1 MADDNDFNSRVF
13 GVVPTS
19 FSPGFELH
27 IMTSEAYNDRVLNLR
42 LNRVIPSVRGYVGYT
57 KQGFMLSRDE
67 ARMLLDKLV
76 EVIHDDDAWEDEPDS
91 VVVIEDD

>member
-19 FSPGFELH
+19 FTPGFELH